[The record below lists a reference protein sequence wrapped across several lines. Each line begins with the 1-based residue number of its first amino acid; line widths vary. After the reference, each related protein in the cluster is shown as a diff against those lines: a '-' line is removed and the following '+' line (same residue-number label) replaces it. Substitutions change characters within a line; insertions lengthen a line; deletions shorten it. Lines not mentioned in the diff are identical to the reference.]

1 MPARSRASRLTAW
14 SSSYLDYTALPFY
27 SQDAEKDFPAAARA
41 WKDSIAD
48 VDGVIIVT
56 PEYSRSLPG
65 ALKNALDW
73 AARPYFDGSFNGKPV
88 SIMGVSGGP
97 QATAAV
103 QQHLRAVLGHYNAP
117 TMGQPETFVTYNAES
132 YVNDEIVDDAT
143 RATLQRF
150 LQASAAHVALH
161 YPRVRRGLAAR
172 RSATQIGPLSS
183 PEATPIC
190 VLGAISAA

>member
-1 MPARSRASRLTAW
+1 MLRIGVIVGSL
-14 SSSYLDYTALPFY
+14 SSTSINRIVAETFPSIAPDGVEFEYLDYSALPFY
-27 SQDAEKDFPAAARA
+27 SQDAEADFPAEARA
-41 WKDSIAD
+41 WKDSIAA

-88 SIMGVSGGP
+88 AIMGVSGGP

-117 TMGQPETFVTYNAES
+117 TLGQPETFVTYNAES
-132 YVNDEIVDDAT
+132 YVGNEIVDEATRGTLKRFLDAT
-143 RATLQRF
+143 
-150 LQASAAHVALH
+150 AAHVELHTRAL
-161 YPRVRRGLAAR
+161 ANA
-172 RSATQIGPLSS
+172 
-183 PEATPIC
+183 
-190 VLGAISAA
+190 

>member
-1 MPARSRASRLTAW
+1 MLRIGVIVGSLSSTSINRVVARTFPSIAPDGVEFV
-14 SSSYLDYTALPFY
+14 YLDYTALPFY

-73 AARPYFDGSFNGKPV
+73 AARPYFEGSFNGKPV

-117 TMGQPETFVTYNAES
+117 TMGQPETFVTYNADS

-143 RATLQRF
+143 RATLGRF

-161 YPRVRRGLAAR
+161 TRALANA
-172 RSATQIGPLSS
+172 
-183 PEATPIC
+183 
-190 VLGAISAA
+190 